1 MSNKISGI
9 DLDFRPRSYFWPLS
23 AETHVLATIKGA
35 ARRAEAVRLIE
46 AGQFDQLGEFFTAP
60 ALSAEERRSWGAIH
74 PACMGGEYLPDRTAT
89 EIEIARINIAST
101 TSDVTSV
108 YASRRARR
116 IAYRV
121 VDEYEGMTL
130 SARTRRTSIR
140 PLTLGELTKF
150 FLRAWRLK
158 NVLSMNE
165 LDREGAQ
172 AFVQPSSEFYPQFED
187 LIRSRIDAWI
197 PLAEEEEE
205 EDEEVEVE
213 EVA

>member
-1 MSNKISGI
+1 MSNKTSGI

-35 ARRAEAVRLIE
+35 ARRAEAARLIE
-46 AGQFDQLGEFFTAP
+46 AGHFDQLDGFFAAP
-60 ALSAEERRSWGAIH
+60 ALSAEERRSWGLIH
-74 PACMGGEYLPDRTAT
+74 PECMGGEYLPDRTAT
-89 EIEIARINIAST
+89 EIEIARINIASS

-108 YASRRARR
+108 YARRQARR

-140 PLTLGELTKF
+140 PLSLGELARF
-150 FLRAWRLK
+150 FLTAWRLK
-158 NVLSMNE
+158 SVLSMNE

-172 AFVQPSSEFYPQFED
+172 QFVRSSSEFYPQFEA
-187 LIRSRIDAWI
+187 LIRARIDAWI
-197 PLAEEEEE
+197 PLEEEEE
-205 EDEEVEVE
+205 EDVE